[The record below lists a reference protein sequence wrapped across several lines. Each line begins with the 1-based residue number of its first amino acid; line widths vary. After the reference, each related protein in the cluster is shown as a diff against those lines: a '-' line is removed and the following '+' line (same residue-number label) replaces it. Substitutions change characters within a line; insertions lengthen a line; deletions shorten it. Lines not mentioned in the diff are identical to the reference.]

1 MVERVRLRAGSSPLA
16 RGTPY
21 LGAHVLQARGLIP
34 ARAGNTPAPRYAARP
49 IWAHPRSRGEHV
61 VFMVSHSPA
70 AGSSPLARG
79 TRSVPGVGGEVVGLI
94 PARAGNT
101 YPGGATGRTRRAHP
115 RSRGEHAFQ
124 PALTACAMGSSPLA
138 RGTLHR
144 QKIPRPMDGLIPRSR
159 GEHTP
164 ASLAHSRGSGSSP
177 LARGTLGFV
186 LDEVAVLG
194 LIPARAGNT

>member
-21 LGAHVLQARGLIP
+21 LGAHVLQARRLIP

-115 RSRGEHAFQ
+115 RSRGEH
-124 PALTACAMGSSPLA
+124 PRGIERTHPPMGSSPLA
-138 RGTLHR
+138 RGTH
-144 QKIPRPMDGLIPRSR
+144 
-159 GEHTP
+159 
-164 ASLAHSRGSGSSP
+164 
-177 LARGTLGFV
+177 LGGH
-186 LDEVAVLG
+186 EGRHEIG
-194 LIPARAGNT
+194 LIPARAGNTHSSLR